1 MSYANYFNSAGTA
14 IKEVTTGNL
23 ETDILTVDELKSDK
37 DGEPIK
43 VTSTLKIVSGSDIE
57 IERNGEVISF
67 NNLIERVKSL
77 ELFMNTF
84 NQAFVMGS
92 LEEDG
97 TIIQYNQ

>member
-1 MSYANYFNSAGTA
+1 MSYANYFNSAGVSA
-14 IKEVTTGNL
+14 KEVLIGNVD
-23 ETDILTVDELKSDK
+23 TDVLKVEELKSDK
-37 DGEPIK
+37 DGQPIK
-43 VTSTLKIVSGSDIE
+43 VSSTLKILSGSDIE